1 MANENKKVTLVLP
14 CAIELKTFRDDK
26 TGNDTVYI
34 AISTLYHDE
43 TFRFKID
50 TDNKLL
56 RYFMRKDGYS
66 ITDSEGN
73 VVDEKEL
80 HVRDRAAELRA
91 KLLAKGD

>member
-1 MANENKKVTLVLP
+1 MANEKKNVTLVLP

-34 AISTLYHDE
+34 SISTLYHDE

-56 RYFMRKDGYS
+56 RYFMKKDGYA

-80 HVRDRAAELRA
+80 RIRDRTAELRA
-91 KLLAKGD
+91 KLSGRGE